1 VVAFPPLQLPNFVS
15 RSVFCQNLLNRPRLE
30 PICTLSRR
38 HNRLEHMSL
47 SVAAGNESRSANS
60 FWDNVSDKV
69 KQADKKALDE
79 EMKYV
84 GSQTSITDP
93 TASKASESEASEESE
108 TH

>member
-1 VVAFPPLQLPNFVS
+1 
-15 RSVFCQNLLNRPRLE
+15 
-30 PICTLSRR
+30 
-38 HNRLEHMSL
+38 MSL

-93 TASKASESEASEESE
+93 TASKASESEASEESDDDAPQNRE
-108 TH
+108 PRRVSFDPNVSKYTQASYPESVATKH